1 MNTRLLCFFFA
12 IFYGLQISVSAQSIY
27 PVNGPADVR
36 DVTYALVNGQVISSW
51 DSAPQKAT
59 LLIRNGKI
67 LNVGASVSVPE
78 DAVIIDCS
86 GRLIY
91 PAFIDI
97 YSGYGLPV
105 PVRQPPTSNRPKYER
120 TSDKQSYWNEA
131 IRSSFSGVS
140 SFTVKEKEAEELRT
154 LGFGAALPVYKDGI
168 VRGTFPIVLLGS
180 GHEVENI
187 LQPEAVTGYSFNKGT
202 SLQANP
208 NSLIGAIALMRQFFY
223 DADWYQK
230 SGTKEY
236 YQSLDIYDKTKSL
249 PRFFEAEGW
258 QNSLRIKK
266 IADEFK
272 MQFVIKGGGN
282 EYQRIDEIKKTGF
295 SYILP
300 LNFPASFE
308 VSNQF
313 DADLIPFSALKHWEL
328 AAFNPARFAEKNI
341 PFAFTLDGLKDKKEF
356 RKNLLKAIQ
365 YGLTPA
371 QALRAL
377 TETPAKLIQ
386 AENMLGAIKP
396 GYIANL
402 IITDGDLFDE
412 NASMLETWVSGKR
425 YRHAEIPEQ
434 EIRGTYRLSYLN
446 NEHTAEIKGKLG
458 KPEVKL
464 IGTSLSAKAA
474 LNSQLVTIR
483 LTNAKGDTVYTLSG
497 TFTGAKTLSGTG
509 TDATGNTFTWKA
521 ARTSDFVFTP
531 SPVKPKPETG
541 SIIYPFEAYGKKE
554 LSPGLGSLLIK
565 NATIWTNEKEG
576 ILEQSDILVENG
588 LISKTGKNLTASS
601 DVPVINAN
609 GKHVTPG
616 IVDEHSHIAITAGVN
631 EGTQS
636 SSAEVRIEDAVNP
649 DDINIYRQLSGGVT
663 TIQQLHGSSNQAGGQ
678 SSIIKLRWGSTA
690 DGLKFKDAPKFLKF
704 ALGENVKQSN
714 WGDNTNERYPQ
725 TRMGVEQYY
734 FDLFTRAR
742 EYAAKKKTGGITF
755 RVDLDLETINE
766 ILEGKRN
773 ITCHSYVQSEINM
786 LLHVADSMGF
796 KVNTF
801 THILEGYKVADKM
814 KQHGASASSF
824 SDWWA
829 YKFEVYEAIPHNG
842 AIMHQAG
849 LNVGFNS
856 DDAEMA
862 RRLNQE
868 AAKAIKYGS
877 ISEEDALKFVT
888 LNPAKML
895 KLDHKIGSIKVGKD
909 ADLVIWNGHPLSVAS
924 RAEKTIID
932 GVVYFDRELNNKS
945 ADDVRAE
952 RNRIILKMQTAQKSG
967 EPAVKPEIKKEMHYE
982 CETLLEDYTAEG
994 GF

>member
-1 MNTRLLCFFFA
+1 MLHRLWIFVFAFFLTF
-12 IFYGLQISVSAQSIY
+12 QSVSAPQSIY

-36 DVTYALVNGQVISSW
+36 DVTYALINGQVISSW
-51 DSAPQKAT
+51 DASPANLT
-59 LLIRNGKI
+59 VLVRNGKI
-67 LNVGASVSVPE
+67 TAVGASVTVPA
-78 DAVIIDCS
+78 DAVVIDCS
-86 GRLIY
+86 GRFIY
-91 PAFIDI
+91 PAFLDV
-97 YSGYGLPV
+97 YSGYGLPA
-105 PVRQPPTSNRPKYER
+105 PQRQTQTSNRPKYER

-131 IRSSFSGVS
+131 IRSAFSGVG
-140 SFTVKEKEAEELRT
+140 SFTVKEKEAEELRS

-168 VRGTFPIVLLGS
+168 VRGTFPVVLLGS

-187 LQPEAVTGYSFNKGT
+187 LHPEAVSGYSFNKGT
-202 SLQANP
+202 SLQSYP

-230 SGTKEY
+230 SGTEEY
-236 YQSLDIYDKTKSL
+236 YQSLAIYNKTKSL

-258 QNSLRIKK
+258 QNTLRIKK

-272 MQFVIKGGGN
+272 MQFVVKGGGN

-295 SYILP
+295 LYILP

-308 VSNQF
+308 VSNQY
-313 DADLIPFSALKHWEL
+313 DAELIPFSLLKHWEL
-328 AAFNPARFAEKNI
+328 APFNPVRFAEQNI
-341 PFAFTLDGLKDKKEF
+341 PFALTLDGLKDKKEF
-356 RKNLLKAIQ
+356 RRNLLKAVQ

-371 QALRAL
+371 HALRAL

-386 AENMLGAIKP
+386 AENQLGAVKS

-402 IITDGDLFDE
+402 IVTDGELFDE
-412 NASMLETWVSGKR
+412 NSSMLETWVAGKR
-425 YRHAEIPEQ
+425 YRHAEIPEYDL
-434 EIRGTYRLSYLN
+434 RGTFRISYLN
-446 NEHTAEIKGKLG
+446 NAINAEIKGKAA

-464 IGTSLSAKAA
+464 SGTTLIAKAS
-474 LNSQLVTIR
+474 LNSQLVTFR
-483 LTNAKGDTVYTLSG
+483 LNNAKGDTVYTLSG
-497 TFTGAKTLSGTG
+497 TFTDANSLKGTG
-509 TDATGNTFTWKA
+509 TDASGSTFTWKA
-521 ARTSDFVFTP
+521 VRTADFVFTP
-531 SPVKPKPETG
+531 SPAKPKPEAG
-541 SIIYPFEAYGKKE
+541 SLIYPFEAYGKKE
-554 LSPGLGSLLIK
+554 LPASSGSLLIK
-565 NATIWTNEKEG
+565 NATVWTNEKDG
-576 ILEQSDILVENG
+576 ILEQADILVENG
-588 LISKTGKNLTASS
+588 RISKTGKNLSAPAGIT
-601 DVPVINAN
+601 VIDAN
-609 GKHVTPG
+609 GGHVTPG
-616 IVDEHSHIAITAGVN
+616 IIDEHTHIAITAGVN
-631 EGTQS
+631 EGTQA

-663 TIQQLHGSSNQAGGQ
+663 TVQQLHGSANQAGGQ
-678 SSIIKLRWGSTA
+678 SSIIKMRWGNTA
-690 DGLKFKDAPKFLKF
+690 EGLKFKDAPASIKF

-714 WGDNTNERYPQ
+714 WGDFANERYPQ

-734 FDLFTRAR
+734 FDLFTRAK
-742 EYAAKKKTGGITF
+742 EYAQRKKAGGNLF
-755 RVDLDLETINE
+755 RVDLDLEAINE

-814 KQHGASASSF
+814 KQHGSNASSF

-842 AIMHQAG
+842 AIMHNAG

-868 AAKAIKYGS
+868 AAKAVKYGN

-895 KLDHKIGSIKVGKD
+895 KLDHKIGSIKTGKD
-909 ADLVIWNGHPLSVAS
+909 ADLVLWSGHPLSIAS

-932 GVVYFDRELNNKS
+932 GIIYFDRDLNDK
-945 ADDVRAE
+945 AAEEIKAE
-952 RNRIILKMQTAQKSG
+952 RNRIIQKMQTAQKSG
-967 EPAVKPEIKKEMHYE
+967 EPAVKPEIKKEMQYE
-982 CETLLEDYTAEG
+982 CDTLLDDYTTEG